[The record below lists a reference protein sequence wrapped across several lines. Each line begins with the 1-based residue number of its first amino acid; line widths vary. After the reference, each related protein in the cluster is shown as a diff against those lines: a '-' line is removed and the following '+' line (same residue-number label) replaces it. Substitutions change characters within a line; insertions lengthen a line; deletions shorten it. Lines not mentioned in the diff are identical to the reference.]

1 MGSQSCKTGPQSQ
14 KQELPKKKS
23 KDAQERIPCPGSC
36 PCSTCKST
44 CTCTC
49 ACACCSSTPSCSST
63 SSRPPASPCPC
74 SSPCSIGTCSPC
86 SAKHD
91 AADGSHS
98 WWSCCRLCCRP
109 GCWQRHLWDVLR
121 RFLRP
126 CTSTCSGSCS
136 CTSCPCSSAKRAN
149 WALRLGDQT
158 VPAVQPDPVRHH
170 QLRGLQ
176 RGAER
181 MQAEE
186 PYDSLDSRSD
196 QDFGTTHRFLP
207 KTSPERPHKLCGP
220 INRAFLVC
228 PCDSRFYSEASFVLS
243 LYIRK

>member
-1 MGSQSCKTGPQSQ
+1 MGSPERPVLKDGNKNSQ
-14 KQELPKKKS
+14 KES
-23 KDAQERIPCPGSC
+23 KDAQERITCPGSC
-36 PCSTCKST
+36 PCSTRKST

-49 ACACCSSTPSCSST
+49 TCTCVCTCSSCTPSCP
-63 SSRPPASPCPC
+63 SSRPPACPCSC
-74 SSPCSIGTCSPC
+74 SSPCSSGTCSPC

-109 GCWQRHLWDVLR
+109 GCWQRHQWDVLW
-121 RFLRP
+121 RFL
-126 CTSTCSGSCS
+126 STCTCTCSCP
-136 CTSCPCSSAKRAN
+136 CTSCPCSSTKRAN
-149 WALRLGDQT
+149 WTLRLGDQT

-196 QDFGTTHRFLP
+196 QDFGPNIDFCLQLP
-207 KTSPERPHKLCGP
+207 PERPHKLCGP

>member
-1 MGSQSCKTGPQSQ
+1 MGLAAL
-14 KQELPKKKS
+14 QELF
-23 KDAQERIPCPGSC
+23 DLPGSC

-49 ACACCSSTPSCSST
+49 TCTCVCTCSSCTPSCP
-63 SSRPPASPCPC
+63 SSRPPACPCSC
-74 SSPCSIGTCSPC
+74 SSPCSSGTCSPC

-109 GCWQRHLWDVLR
+109 GCWQRHQWDVLW
-121 RFLRP
+121 RFL
-126 CTSTCSGSCS
+126 STC
-136 CTSCPCSSAKRAN
+136 TCPCSSTKRAN
-149 WALRLGDQT
+149 WTLRLGDQT

-176 RGAER
+176 RG
-181 MQAEE
+181 
-186 PYDSLDSRSD
+186 
-196 QDFGTTHRFLP
+196 
-207 KTSPERPHKLCGP
+207 PERPHQLWGP

-243 LYIRK
+243 